1 MDRRKSPSRAG
12 FTLVELLVVIV
23 IIATLIAILLPAIR
37 GAYRKAQEAQVGAE
51 LNNLATALASFKTA
65 YGDYPPSRIVL
76 CEAGYNNSGLTAAQL
91 SAPAGPL
98 SPSGNDTDITLG
110 QLIQR
115 SRLYLRRFWP
125 RVDFD
130 NGSIPFNFNNNG
142 SSSEVLT
149 INGSECLTFFLG
161 GMPLQDGNGG
171 YGMTGFSKLPLN
183 PFLPPNPASSTT
195 GASNRSVPNYEFN
208 TGRLVD
214 LDGDGIPSYLDPLD
228 ITPGNRRSYAYFCA
242 YGSNSYDPND
252 VNGLGRRFDSSD
264 PREDYEQEDPLPTDL
279 MPVYVERGFTVAF
292 PTSSSTANYAV
303 SPGPN
308 PYCTSTPVPATGTV
322 TWINPNSFQLFS
334 AGPDRLWG
342 LGGTFVQNSLGST
355 KLTIASGDTGIVN
368 ARDTN
373 NNVRNRESD
382 NLSNFS
388 SGRLE

>member
-12 FTLVELLVVIV
+12 FTLVELLVVIL

-161 GMPLQDGNGG
+161 GMPLRDGNGG

-214 LDGDGIPSYLDPLD
+214 LDGDGIPSYIDPLD

-252 VNGLGRRFDSSD
+252 VNGLGRRYDAAD
-264 PREDYEQEDPLPTDL
+264 PTSDYEHEDPSDNSTA
-279 MPVYVERGFTVAF
+279 YVERGFTVAF

-308 PYCTSTPVPATGTV
+308 PYCSSTPVPTTGTV
-322 TWINPNSFQLFS
+322 TWINANSFQLFS
-334 AGPDRLWG
+334 CGPDRLWG
-342 LGGTFVQNSLGST
+342 LGGTYAQNSLGST
-355 KLTIASGDTGIVN
+355 GKLPIAVGDSGIIN
-368 ARDTN
+368 AADASN
-373 NNVRNRESD
+373 GVRNRESD
-382 NLSNFS
+382 NISNFS
-388 SGRLE
+388 GGRLD